1 MKILKKAD
9 EAYYK
14 NEHSLLEKLN
24 HENIERYFEHFEAD
38 SSKYLYIITEFCK
51 VCQKSKQSY

>member
-24 HENIERYFEHFEAD
+24 HENIEKYFEHFEAD

-51 VCQKSKQSY
+51 VWSKSK